1 MQHITSTIELK
12 EAIRQLEADC
22 DFEGAQLK
30 ADFEYAC
37 KSLNPLNIIRDT
49 LEKTASSP
57 LLLDNIIGTALGL
70 VTGFLTKKIVIGKS
84 GNKLRILAGS
94 ILEFAILNG
103 ISQRSDAIKS
113 IGRFLLQTFLRKKEI
128 KF

>member
-12 EAIRQLEADC
+12 EAIRQLEVDC
-22 DFEGAQLK
+22 DFEGLQLK
-30 ADFEYAC
+30 ADFKYAC

-49 LEKTASSP
+49 LEQTASSP
-57 LLLDNIIGTALGL
+57 LLLDNIIGTTLGL
-70 VTGFLTKKIVIGKS
+70 VSGFLTKKIVIGKS

-103 ISQRSDAIKS
+103 ISQRSGAIKS
-113 IGRFLLQTFLRKKEI
+113 IGRFLLQTFLRKKES